1 MLIYTSFL
9 MILVGIHASRQTENE
24 RVPTVSNEDIRMQ
37 IEAYITAFEMEP
49 HEPRHDVVW
58 EFVPGLHGIAFDFE
72 MSYQNMLTHGQFNPA
87 LMIGYSMPYEGS
99 SETFRQHRIYRGN
112 ENSPYVG
119 LLINVAWGGEELI
132 QMLDILD
139 EHHVKASIFFE
150 GKYADKNRDLV
161 LDVVSRGHLVGNHS
175 YSHPA
180 DWLSFSYDGFKEE
193 IVRTNEIL
201 ASIIGEEITF
211 FAPPGGAFIDDTIRA
226 AYDQGMYTILWTAD
240 SIDWRGEP
248 AHVLIDRVMR
258 RISPGGLILTH
269 PKPETVIAL
278 PEIIE
283 RIRDRGYEFGRIDD
297 IVSGE
302 RVGHFEN

>member
-1 MLIYTSFL
+1 
-9 MILVGIHASRQTENE
+9 MILIGVRAGMQSEDGVVAVTNS
-24 RVPTVSNEDIRMQ
+24 EDIRMQ
-37 IEAYITAFEMEP
+37 IEAYIAEFETAP

-58 EFVPGLHGIAFDFE
+58 EFVPGLYGIEFDFE
-72 MSYQNMLTHGQFNPA
+72 MSYQNMLTHGKFDAA
-87 LMIGYSMPYEGS
+87 LMVGKSVPYEGNG
-99 SETFRQHRIYRGN
+99 ETFRAHRIYRGN

-139 EHHVKASIFFE
+139 EHNVVASIFFE
-150 GKYADKNRDLV
+150 GKYAAKNPDLV

-180 DWLSFSYDGFKEE
+180 DWLTLSYDGFKEE
-193 IVRTNEIL
+193 IVLTNDIL
-201 ASIIGEEITF
+201 AGIIGEEITF
-211 FAPPGGAFIDDTIRA
+211 FAPPGGAFVDSTIRA
-226 AYDQGMYTILWTAD
+226 AYDQGMYTILWSAD

-248 AHVLIDRVMR
+248 AHVLTDRVMR

-278 PEIIE
+278 PTIIE
-283 RIRDRGYEFGRIDD
+283 RVRARGFEFRRVDD

-302 RVGHFEN
+302 RVEHFKSPEN